1 MVSFSPSALFLVAV
15 VTNGVWSFSP
25 QIKVF
30 HGFQSLVS
38 HHISR
43 KPALQFQ
50 RSLSRQ
56 NQQGEEKR
64 RSNIGVLTTPPAQQT
79 EEYKTTATR
88 QLTPTNSENRDPT
101 SSTTISLWMAR
112 TILLLVAIVWGTNF
126 ATVKYL
132 ETLCFHP
139 PCNHPPS
146 EFALARFGVA
156 GLASLPFLIGQPSP
170 VILAGLE
177 CGLWIAVGYF
187 TQALA
192 LSTISSSK
200 AAFIC
205 SLTVIVVPLV
215 SFLLYKKPLTAS
227 NAISAIIALSGVA
240 VLEGIVNAHQ
250 LFAVMPS
257 IATDTDTIQAVVH
270 GTNALP
276 DLIHTTNAVGL
287 VSAPIDASTEAISSL
302 TNMNSIASFISIHK
316 GDLLALGQPIG
327 FGFAFMKIEQY
338 VEQFKDVKNQVLTIS
353 AAQCVAVGLLSFLWV
368 LFDYNGHIPNFGYL
382 IEPHRIGAILWTGI
396 VTTVLAIYFEGI
408 ALQVA
413 SATEAA
419 LLFSSEPVWASL
431 FGAWLL
437 HERLNMNAYIGG
449 AIILSACIFSAW
461 SSGAKQKGEQH

>member
-101 SSTTISLWMAR
+101 SSTTINLWMAR

-187 TQALA
+187 TQGTYQTTTYDGLIPSYNYHH
-192 LSTISSSK
+192 LLFYFLPSPTLPPFFTNSISTI
-200 AAFIC
+200 
-205 SLTVIVVPLV
+205 
-215 SFLLYKKPLTAS
+215 
-227 NAISAIIALSGVA
+227 N
-240 VLEGIVNAHQ
+240 
-250 LFAVMPS
+250 
-257 IATDTDTIQAVVH
+257 
-270 GTNALP
+270 
-276 DLIHTTNAVGL
+276 
-287 VSAPIDASTEAISSL
+287 
-302 TNMNSIASFISIHK
+302 
-316 GDLLALGQPIG
+316 
-327 FGFAFMKIEQY
+327 
-338 VEQFKDVKNQVLTIS
+338 
-353 AAQCVAVGLLSFLWV
+353 
-368 LFDYNGHIPNFGYL
+368 
-382 IEPHRIGAILWTGI
+382 
-396 VTTVLAIYFEGI
+396 
-408 ALQVA
+408 
-413 SATEAA
+413 
-419 LLFSSEPVWASL
+419 
-431 FGAWLL
+431 
-437 HERLNMNAYIGG
+437 YI
-449 AIILSACIFSAW
+449 F
-461 SSGAKQKGEQH
+461 Q